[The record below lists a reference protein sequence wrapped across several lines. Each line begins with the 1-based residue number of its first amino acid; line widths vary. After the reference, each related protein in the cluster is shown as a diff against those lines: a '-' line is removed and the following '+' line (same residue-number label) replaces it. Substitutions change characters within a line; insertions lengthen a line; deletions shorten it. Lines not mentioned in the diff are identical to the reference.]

1 MAIKI
6 NFDTGGR
13 PEVPTFILSEKNGD
27 HVGVLSTISQIH
39 VIGNLNSFSEF
50 SFSIYK
56 VLNEERCEFWDDI
69 DNFHIIYI
77 PEWKKW
83 FEIYVEI
90 DEKDSCVKNVTAK
103 TIQEA
108 ELSQILLF
116 EIEVNTEKDI
126 EKDDYVP
133 TVLFE
138 RNNAKASLLHR
149 LLADKAQ
156 HYKIIHVDDTI
167 AKKQRSFS
175 FDNTSIHD
183 AFQEISEELHCLFV
197 YGEEDGSNG
206 IPRTI
211 SVYDLE
217 SNCHNCGY
225 RGEYMGICPE
235 CGSLDIDE
243 GYGEDTT
250 IFVSNENLAEGIT
263 FSTNTDSVKN
273 CFRLEAGDDDMTSA
287 VININPSGNRYI
299 WYFPDY
305 MKKRMSKGLVEKLDA
320 FNKQIE
326 YYEKTY
332 QENLD
337 PTILNNYNQL
347 IDKYKVFNS
356 TLDTISAPIKGYYNL
371 MKTYYDVIDFKGFL
385 ETTLM
390 PSPEISKT
398 STEQQARLLT
408 AENLSPVSVENTSYI
423 SLATANSIILSYARV
438 FIDTA
443 KYKVKVKSSSLSG
456 TTWTGSFTVVN
467 YADEEDTADSTS
479 ITIQI
484 NDNYENFVK
493 QKIDKILTREN
504 EDISI
509 IGLFKKADVKFKAD
523 LKKYSLSSLQI
534 IHDACQSCLDIL
546 IEQGISNMKSDLYE
560 KIYKPYRNKLTYISQ
575 EMKLRESEI
584 MIVDATYDKD
594 GFISKDG
601 MKSLIQRKCREITKV
616 LDFKKYLGDYWNEF
630 CTFRRE
636 DSWKN
641 TNYISE
647 GLDNAQLFKQ
657 AKEFLD
663 SAKKDLIKSA
673 TQQHSISTTLKNLL
687 VMEDFKPLVEHFA
700 VGNWLRISIDEK
712 VYKLRLISYEID
724 YDNLDIITV
733 EFSDV
738 VDVFGLMKD
747 IKDILEQSKSM
758 SGSFDSIK
766 HQAEE
771 GEKASGKLKGW
782 VGKGLEATTVKIMNN
797 SDDQDYVF
805 DRHGMVFR
813 KKDPDS
819 DTYSPIQMKII
830 NSILAMTTD
839 DWRTSKVA
847 VGEYIYLDP
856 RDWRYKTGYGVIADT
871 LIGNLILGE
880 EVGIYND
887 KGTMTFKEDGL
898 TVTNE
903 INTFQV
909 NPNSKTLLTLSH
921 NDKRILYVDETGEL
935 HISGDGSALDITAN
949 GTISGINTKITQ
961 NADAIILEANRATKA
976 EGDLSSAI
984 KVNADN
990 IALEVKRATDA
1001 EGELSSSIKVN
1012 ADNITNRV
1020 QKNEFGS
1027 YMEQNYKSFLIGFN
1041 KSSKV
1046 IQITEG
1052 EISIYDYA
1060 ISDSKKRASFD
1071 QNGNHFWRDGY
1082 YVGHIGTTEY
1092 SEDKYKKGLAFHLE
1106 NDGSYMAW
1114 GYKEKP
1120 ANKNYTLKLVYA
1132 AKSFSVYEKDTFH
1145 LFCNMNMLGHNI
1157 KNAYIENAVIKDSCS
1172 YETTGITDTFVS
1184 GNVRM
1189 TFKDGRLIEAT
1200 IFS

>member
-1 MAIKI
+1 M
-6 NFDTGGR
+6 
-13 PEVPTFILSEKNGD
+13 
-27 HVGVLSTISQIH
+27 
-39 VIGNLNSFSEF
+39 
-50 SFSIYK
+50 
-56 VLNEERCEFWDDI
+56 
-69 DNFHIIYI
+69 
-77 PEWKKW
+77 
-83 FEIYVEI
+83 
-90 DEKDSCVKNVTAK
+90 
-103 TIQEA
+103 
-108 ELSQILLF
+108 
-116 EIEVNTEKDI
+116 
-126 EKDDYVP
+126 
-133 TVLFE
+133 
-138 RNNAKASLLHR
+138 
-149 LLADKAQ
+149 
-156 HYKIIHVDDTI
+156 
-167 AKKQRSFS
+167 
-175 FDNTSIHD
+175 
-183 AFQEISEELHCLFV
+183 
-197 YGEEDGSNG
+197 
-206 IPRTI
+206 
-211 SVYDLE
+211 
-217 SNCHNCGY
+217 
-225 RGEYMGICPE
+225 
-235 CGSLDIDE
+235 
-243 GYGEDTT
+243 
-250 IFVSNENLAEGIT
+250 
-263 FSTNTDSVKN
+263 
-273 CFRLEAGDDDMTSA
+273 
-287 VININPSGNRYI
+287 
-299 WYFPDY
+299 
-305 MKKRMSKGLVEKLDA
+305 
-320 FNKQIE
+320 
-326 YYEKTY
+326 
-332 QENLD
+332 
-337 PTILNNYNQL
+337 
-347 IDKYKVFNS
+347 
-356 TLDTISAPIKGYYNL
+356 
-371 MKTYYDVIDFKGFL
+371 
-385 ETTLM
+385 
-390 PSPEISKT
+390 
-398 STEQQARLLT
+398 
-408 AENLSPVSVENTSYI
+408 
-423 SLATANSIILSYARV
+423 
-438 FIDTA
+438 
-443 KYKVKVKSSSLSG
+443 
-456 TTWTGSFTVVN
+456 
-467 YADEEDTADSTS
+467 
-479 ITIQI
+479 
-484 NDNYENFVK
+484 
-493 QKIDKILTREN
+493 
-504 EDISI
+504 
-509 IGLFKKADVKFKAD
+509 
-523 LKKYSLSSLQI
+523 
-534 IHDACQSCLDIL
+534 
-546 IEQGISNMKSDLYE
+546 
-560 KIYKPYRNKLTYISQ
+560 
-575 EMKLRESEI
+575 
-584 MIVDATYDKD
+584 
-594 GFISKDG
+594 
-601 MKSLIQRKCREITKV
+601 
-616 LDFKKYLGDYWNEF
+616 
-630 CTFRRE
+630 
-636 DSWKN
+636 
-641 TNYISE
+641 
-647 GLDNAQLFKQ
+647 
-657 AKEFLD
+657 D

-830 NSILAMTTD
+830 NSTLAMTTD
-839 DWRTSKVA
+839 DWLTSKVA

-1145 LFCNMNMLGHNI
+1145 LFCNMNMLGYNI
-1157 KNAYIENAVIKDSCS
+1157 KNAYIENTVIKDSCS